1 VQACATFLVCPGCLE
16 LLSAD
21 RRPIGR
27 NNDGFFQYVR
37 SCPVPLFVFVP
48 ISWLCESL
56 LVVGWAAADGRPLL
70 NQCPLVLGIPR
81 LLCSWPTVWTA
92 RVGWPTIVC
101 AVQLKHRKMKMGFVL
116 IVQWCSGNKKHKIK
130 KIVVRTSL
138 KNCTSMCFGTL
149 IDAKKLRKVTK
160 NYEKLSKQDNQ
171 HVAYNTEFTVPACH
185 RPSCP
190 VECEKWVGDECR

>member
-1 VQACATFLVCPGCLE
+1 MKEKQRKRRTDNKKTTEEERRKKKKPEHLSVHNEQQQQHKATTTTTTKKRTFQLLQFVTIRWFLIWLSNTLGFPVLVAVQACATFLVCPGCLE

-27 NNDGFFQYVR
+27 NNDGFFQSVR

-116 IVQWCSGNKKHKIK
+116 IV
-130 KIVVRTSL
+130 
-138 KNCTSMCFGTL
+138 
-149 IDAKKLRKVTK
+149 
-160 NYEKLSKQDNQ
+160 
-171 HVAYNTEFTVPACH
+171 
-185 RPSCP
+185 
-190 VECEKWVGDECR
+190 